1 MSLFDTLFTVV
12 MVGLLGGFVI
22 WIVGKL
28 HLGMEVDGFGVAFIA
43 SFVIAIIGGLVNWLL
58 TSLGIT
64 FGGGLLGGIVN
75 LVVAAVVLMLSGRIL
90 PGMRVRGFTG
100 ALLAAV
106 CIGIGAALI
115 VYWRSMVSV

>member
-1 MSLFDTLFTVV
+1 MTLFDVLFNMV
-12 MVGLLGGFVI
+12 MLGLLGGFVI

-28 HLGMEVDGFGVAFIA
+28 HLGIEVDGFGVAFIA

-58 TSLGIT
+58 AAIGIS
-64 FGGGLLGGIVN
+64 FDSRLLGGIVN

-100 ALLAAV
+100 ALIAAV
-106 CIGIGAALI
+106 CIGVLAALI

>member
-1 MSLFDTLFTVV
+1 MTLFDALFNVV
-12 MVGLLGGFVI
+12 MIGLLAGFVI

-43 SFVIAIIGGLVNWLL
+43 SFVIAIIGGLINWLL
-58 TSLGIT
+58 AVVGIV
-64 FGGGLLGGIVN
+64 FDSRLLGGIVN
-75 LVVAAVVLMLSGRIL
+75 LVVAAVVLLLSGRIL

-115 VYWRSMVSV
+115 VYWRSMVGV

>member
-1 MSLFDTLFTVV
+1 MTLFDALFTVV
-12 MVGLLGGFVI
+12 MVGLLSGFVI

-43 SFVIAIIGGLVNWLL
+43 AFVIAIIGGLVNWLL
-58 TSLGIT
+58 AAVGIT
-64 FGGGLLGGIVN
+64 FDGRLLGGLVN
-75 LVVAAVVLMLSGRIL
+75 LIVAAAVLMLSGRIL